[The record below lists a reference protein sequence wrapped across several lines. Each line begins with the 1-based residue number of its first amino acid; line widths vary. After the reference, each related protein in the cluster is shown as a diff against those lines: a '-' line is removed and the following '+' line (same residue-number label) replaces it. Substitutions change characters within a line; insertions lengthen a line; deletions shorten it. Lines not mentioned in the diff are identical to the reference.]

1 MESERKLKPGILRR
15 DKEGKSNIPHEKKKF
30 TVQWEIFPREMLQDT
45 VKKGALS
52 EVGKVNLKSN
62 GNEALSDES
71 LLKSI
76 GDEALSNDFP

>member
-1 MESERKLKPGILRR
+1 
-15 DKEGKSNIPHEKKKF
+15 
-30 TVQWEIFPREMLQDT
+30 VQWEISPREMLQDT

-52 EVGKVNLKSN
+52 EVGKVNLRSN